1 LNSLGRSNLEFLL
14 DVSLTLSRGELSSV
28 VLLVFSLGSLVFLGG
43 SSNGVLS
50 DFSVDLGEEFL
61 N

>member
-1 LNSLGRSNLEFLL
+1 MELLL

-28 VLLVFSLGSLVFLGG
+28 VLLVFSLGSLVFLSG

>member
-1 LNSLGRSNLEFLL
+1 MELLL

>member
-1 LNSLGRSNLEFLL
+1 MNSLGRSNLELLL

-28 VLLVFSLGSLVFLGG
+28 VLLVFSLRSLVFLNGG
-43 SSNGVLS
+43 SRGVLS
-50 DFSVDLGEEFL
+50 DFSVDLSEEIF

>member
-1 LNSLGRSNLEFLL
+1 LNSLGRSDLELLL

-28 VLLVFSLGSLVFLGG
+28 VLLVFSLGSLVLLSGR
-43 SSNGVLS
+43 SSRVLS
-50 DFSVDLGEEFL
+50 DFSVDLSEELF